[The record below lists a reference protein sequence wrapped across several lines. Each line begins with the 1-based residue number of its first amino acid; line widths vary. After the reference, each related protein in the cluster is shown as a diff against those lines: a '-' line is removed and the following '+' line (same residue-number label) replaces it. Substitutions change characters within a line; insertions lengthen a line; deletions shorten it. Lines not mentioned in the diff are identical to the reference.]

1 MIAIQGEIF
10 VTGKIM
16 VSTTGKY
23 VSTTGKKVFADRNM
37 CFMTS
42 KKLLGNWKRVV
53 TVRVMWKISL
63 YK

>member
-1 MIAIQGEIF
+1 MGNMIAIQGEIF

-23 VSTTGKKVFADRNM
+23 VSTTGKKVFGDRNT

-42 KKLLGNWKRVV
+42 KKLLGN
-53 TVRVMWKISL
+53 
-63 YK
+63 